1 MCACTT
7 YFCRKLEATECL
19 LAAVPV
25 IHVSSNDAKNSAIL
39 LLTHTRIHLLDCES
53 DSLQQNFSIGEY
65 NLVEKGSPQVDEV
78 ELHLL
83 QPSQSHPQKES
94 PKFQPIEHYLQLSQP
109 SSHELVISPQFETFE
124 SLPEEPAEDS
134 NMILLVKMHKAVQL
148 LCVYR
153 AVRQCLVEPKS
164 TFCIHAS
171 SNTQSHDSLL
181 QKDSFYSCT

>member
-1 MCACTT
+1 MFTCTT

-25 IHVSSNDAKNSAIL
+25 IHVSSNGAKNSAIL

-109 SSHELVISPQFETFE
+109 SSHELVISPQFETLE

-134 NMILLVKMHKAVQL
+134 SMILLVKTHKAAQL

-153 AVRQCLVEPKS
+153 AVRQYLVEPKS

-171 SNTQSHDSLL
+171 SNTQCHDSLL